1 MRHSIC
7 RRPKLGVL
15 PTPAAVGGYFHLA
28 NGAATGPSQATD
40 LVESR
45 AGQLLSRG
53 RKGDDRFASNLDRQ
67 RDDFRVF
74 LKMPIVV
81 IGHVVAVHHLDSPQI
96 LRLIDSFEAGNH
108 QPQWETL
115 LRTHWLAIL
124 AVAHQTAF
132 QGLRSPNP

>member
-15 PTPAAVGGYFHLA
+15 PTPATVGRYFHLA
-28 NGAATGPSQATD
+28 NSAAARPSQATD

-53 RKGDDRFASNLDRQ
+53 RKGDDRFRSNLDSQ
-67 RDDFRVF
+67 RDDFKVL

-81 IGHVVAVHHLDSPQI
+81 VGHVEPVHHFVSPQI
-96 LRLIDSFEAGNH
+96 LRL
-108 QPQWETL
+108 
-115 LRTHWLAIL
+115 
-124 AVAHQTAF
+124 
-132 QGLRSPNP
+132 